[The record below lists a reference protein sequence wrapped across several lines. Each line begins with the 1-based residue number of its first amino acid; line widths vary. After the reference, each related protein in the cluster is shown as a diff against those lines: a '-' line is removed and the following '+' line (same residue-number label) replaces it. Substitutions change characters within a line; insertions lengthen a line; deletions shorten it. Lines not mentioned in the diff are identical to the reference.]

1 MTRLL
6 KISTLAVLF
15 VGLLVGLAVGVSG
28 CNSVKP
34 GKPNNEQLA
43 ALDEAYKSGVF
54 TKEEY
59 DAKKAAIVAASAASA
74 TPATSAAPPVSSTQA
89 PPPDSSGST
98 PIASAEPAPVPA
110 FPEPSLPPQ
119 AAPVPQPAPPPQP
132 QPAPVKTP
140 PAPKPTT
147 VARAASPTTSQ
158 AKISQPEQTEPE
170 PAPSRQCEDA
180 EYKAHKNGPQERF
193 FPAPVA
199 RVKKAVLSALTNLD
213 FTVHKDSGDE
223 IEASKNRHIGVVVG
237 AGGEREILHFEAAKQ
252 GGQSGTLVTGET
264 KKSVVGR
271 LAQKSWTGAVLAETA
286 CTLRK

>member
-6 KISTLAVLF
+6 KISTPAVLF
-15 VGLLVGLAVGVSG
+15 VGLLVGLVVGMSG

-119 AAPVPQPAPPPQP
+119 APPANQPAPPPQP
-132 QPAPVKTP
+132 QPVPTPAPVKTA
-140 PAPKPTT
+140 PAPRPTT
-147 VARAASPTTSQ
+147 VAKAVPPTTGQ
-158 AKISQPEQTEPE
+158 AEPPEPE

-199 RVKKAVLSALTNLD
+199 RVKKALLSALTNLD

-271 LAQKSWTGAVLAETA
+271 LAQKSWTGAVLAEAA